1 MLRNALTFLQ
11 MMNIYHKNMIYIDI
25 FCKKIFLQPLTFVRK
40 NSLQKNKNKSFKI
53 NNVRN
58 FVIFVRTCKNFF
70 LQN

>member
-1 MLRNALTFLQ
+1 
-11 MMNIYHKNMIYIDI
+11 MIYIDI